1 MLQGVREQAKVVV
14 VGGGGVIVC
23 GKGVRVNKGKANVM
37 PRAASFA
44 LPIAFFV
51 EHTKFIPNDH
61 ESHITHIVL
70 PPLSLLTDN

>member
-14 VGGGGVIVC
+14 VVVIVC

-51 EHTKFIPNDH
+51 EHTTKYIPNDH
-61 ESHITHIVL
+61 ESHIT
-70 PPLSLLTDN
+70 